1 MSAATLLTRRGSG
14 WRGRAEFV
22 HSAAWAKLH
31 LDASGAFLEF
41 LPIPAT
47 FVVSM
52 NGHIIDRYV
61 DPDFRN
67 RVEIADII
75 TALNRSSV

>member
-1 MSAATLLTRRGSG
+1 
-14 WRGRAEFV
+14 
-22 HSAAWAKLH
+22 
-31 LDASGAFLEF
+31 
-41 LPIPAT
+41 
-47 FVVSM
+47 M